1 MIQKK
6 LAIMACVPA
15 LLLTITACSTNNEG
29 NREVI
34 KEPGKTITV
43 IDDAGQTPEVPGL
56 TLGAVVPYE
65 GMEIFGW
72 VDEDTIIVA
81 KDNEALGFM
90 KLEELSDSYPRS
102 LYAYNTVTKSYELLK
117 EQSNTFL
124 GGAELSPDRKHL
136 IYQEY
141 SLGDPVFHV
150 MNLETKESF
159 ALSGEPIGG
168 AISARWADDGTII
181 GASYAGGAYTATTS
195 GKISALSE
203 LEEEALFITAK
214 LGDKVYYNTG
224 YDEALKV
231 LHLGAAAIKD
241 MGLGAVGKVV
251 PSPDGKQLLVTQN
264 DYEASKTRL
273 VLCNL
278 EGGNAQ
284 TIAEGTELSGLSWSP
299 DQRFIAYV
307 MKSEVSGAAVKGLY
321 VHDLL
326 AGESTNI
333 VADVENA
340 VTTWSP
346 SSKELSYT
354 TWKNDAADSKVIG
367 INTQE

>member
-1 MIQKK
+1 MIRKK
-6 LAIMACVPA
+6 LIIMACVPA
-15 LLLTITACSTNNEG
+15 LLLTITACSTNGEG

-43 IDDAGQTPEVPGL
+43 IDDGGKTPEVPGL
-56 TLGAVVPYE
+56 TLGEIIPY
-65 GMEIFGW
+65 GQVEIFGW
-72 VDEDTIIVA
+72 LDEETMIVA
-81 KDNEALGFM
+81 KDNETLGKM
-90 KLEELSDSYPRS
+90 KLEELSGSYPRS
-102 LYAYNTVTKSYELLK
+102 LYTYHTGTKSYELLK

-124 GGAELSPDRKHL
+124 GEAKLSPDRKHL

-150 MNLETKESF
+150 MNVATKVSF

-168 AISARWADDGTII
+168 AISARWTDEGTII
-181 GASYAGGAYTATTS
+181 GASYAGGAYTATTA
-195 GKISALSE
+195 GEISVFSE
-203 LEEEALFITAK
+203 LQEEALFITAK
-214 LGDKVYYNTG
+214 LGDRMYYNTG

-231 LHLGAAAIKD
+231 LHLGAQATKD
-241 MGLGAVGKVV
+241 MGLGAVGNVI

-264 DYEASKTRL
+264 DYDASKTKL

-278 EGGNAQ
+278 DGGDAQ
-284 TIAEGTELSGLSWSP
+284 AIAEGMELSGVSWSP
-299 DQRFIAYV
+299 DQRYIAYA
-307 MKSEVSGAAVKGLY
+307 MKSEVSGASVKGLY

-326 AGESTNI
+326 TGESTNI

-340 VTTWSP
+340 ATTWSP

-354 TWKNDAADSKVIG
+354 TWKDNTSDSKVIG